1 MSAPSEQN
9 HITVSGTSSLRG
21 TIKAPGDKSVS
32 HRALLLAAIANGTS
46 TVRGLSSGEDVSHTR
61 LAMEAMGVE
70 VHGDKI
76 VGGNLHEPD
85 HVIDVGNSGT
95 GIRLMSG
102 WCAARPWLTVLQGD
116 DSIARR
122 PMDRVTE
129 PLKLM
134 GAAIDGRED
143 GRFAPIVVRGG
154 NLKGIDYKLNVAS
167 AQIKGAILL
176 AGLSAQGETIVREG
190 SISRTHTEQLLILAG
205 ADIEVQSDPTPVT
218 RLRRSTL
225 SPFTL
230 DVPCDPS
237 QAAFWIVGA
246 CITPESEVILEN
258 VYAGPARA
266 GFINVLLRMGAN
278 IDVQKRVE
286 NTVDIYARTSELK
299 ATSVGGDEIPGLID
313 EIPILAVAAAFAE
326 GTTTFVDAAELR
338 VKESDRVSTTVTMLE
353 GFGVAVEAK
362 PDGLIV
368 QGMPAGG
375 LRPGNI
381 ESHGDHRI
389 AMSAAIAA
397 LATNGKTVINGW
409 GAVATSYPGFEEDLK
424 RCAS

>member
-1 MSAPSEQN
+1 
-9 HITVSGTSSLRG
+9 
-21 TIKAPGDKSVS
+21 
-32 HRALLLAAIANGTS
+32 
-46 TVRGLSSGEDVSHTR
+46 
-61 LAMEAMGVE
+61 MEAMGVE

-76 VGGNLHEPD
+76 IGGNLHEPD

-176 AGLSAQGETIVREG
+176 AGLSAQGETVVREG
-190 SISRTHTEQLLILAG
+190 SVSRTHTEELLILAG

-225 SPFTL
+225 SPFIL

-246 CITPESEVILEN
+246 CITPESEVTLEN
-258 VYAGPARA
+258 VYVGPARA
-266 GFINVLLRMGAN
+266 GFIDVLLRMGAN
-278 IDVQKRVE
+278 IDVHKRVE
-286 NTVDIYARTSELK
+286 NTVDICARTSELK

-326 GTTTFVDAAELR
+326 GTTIFVDAAELR
-338 VKESDRVSTTVTMLE
+338 VKESDRVSTTVAMLE
-353 GFGVAVEAK
+353 GFGVEVEAK
-362 PDGLIV
+362 PDGLVV

-375 LRPGNI
+375 LRPGDI

-409 GAVATSYPGFEEDLK
+409 SAVATSYPGFEEDLK